1 VTFINQQR
9 KLIYIRLSNVI
20 KEVTLHVLLIYI
32 RLSNVITEENMF
44 KDKDQD
50 VDPILSLFQHFLIYN
65 LRFRNVI
72 QILSHFL
79 FTMFK

>member
-1 VTFINQQR
+1 
-9 KLIYIRLSNVI
+9 
-20 KEVTLHVLLIYI
+20 
-32 RLSNVITEENMF
+32 MF

-50 VDPILSLFQHFLIYN
+50 VDPILSLLQHLLIYN

-79 FTMFK
+79 FKMFKLQLIDEV